1 MSLKITYL
9 LPKAKAVKLFQWLC
23 LFIILGCGDGQL
35 ARNNDFN
42 GTESD
47 FVESFQFTESVSS
60 ELDTPTLLVD
70 RSSGKAYT
78 GNVDRIGEYQ
88 STSQKYLNGLLNG
101 KSIKKSPDGSWVE
114 AQYLEGK
121 LHGPMRFYDADGI
134 IKTEMFYEKGK
145 LVPVNPL

>member
-1 MSLKITYL
+1 MKH
-9 LPKAKAVKLFQWLC
+9 FQWLC
-23 LFIILGCGDGQL
+23 LFSILGCEDGQL

-60 ELDTPTLLVD
+60 DLETLTLLVD
-70 RSSGKAYT
+70 RSSGEAYT
-78 GNVDRIGEYQ
+78 GHVDRLGNNQ

-121 LHGPMRFYDADGI
+121 LHGPMRFYDYDSI
-134 IKTEMFYEKGK
+134 IRTEMFYEKGK
-145 LVPVNPL
+145 LVPENLL

>member
-23 LFIILGCGDGQL
+23 LFFMLGCGDGQL

-42 GTESD
+42 GTESE

-78 GNVDRIGEYQ
+78 GNVDRVGEHQ

-121 LHGPMRFYDADGI
+121 LHGPMRFYDPYGI
-134 IKTEMFYEKGK
+134 IRTEMFYEKGK

>member
-1 MSLKITYL
+1 MKH
-9 LPKAKAVKLFQWLC
+9 FQWLH
-23 LFIILGCGDGQL
+23 LFIILGCDDGQL

-60 ELDTPTLLVD
+60 DLETPTLLVD

-78 GNVDRIGEYQ
+78 GHVDRLGNQQ

-121 LHGPMRFYDADGI
+121 LHGPMRFYDSDSI
-134 IKTEMFYEKGK
+134 IRTEMFYEKGK
-145 LVPVNPL
+145 LVPENPL